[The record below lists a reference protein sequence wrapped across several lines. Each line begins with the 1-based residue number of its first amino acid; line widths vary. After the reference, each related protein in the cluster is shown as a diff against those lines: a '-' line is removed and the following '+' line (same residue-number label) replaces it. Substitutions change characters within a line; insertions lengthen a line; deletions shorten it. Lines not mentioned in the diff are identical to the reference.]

1 MYGER
6 YMDRP
11 EQNPEGYAANSLLH
25 HTENLKGKLLLIH
38 GTVDDVVVM
47 QHNEALLMS
56 FIDNG
61 VQADYFVYPMH
72 PHNVSGIDRAH
83 LMEKVLM
90 YIIDNNK

>member
-1 MYGER
+1 
-6 YMDRP
+6 
-11 EQNPEGYAANSLLH
+11 
-25 HTENLKGKLLLIH
+25 
-38 GTVDDVVVM
+38 M